1 MNTDRLA
8 ARGRRCRAPLT
19 SVALFLALAAV
30 LFAVL
35 PHFVLADEPAG
46 RSHHAIVG
54 RIADVLG
61 DTVPETGAE
70 GPAPRHTRGV
80 GGPPQAAR
88 TVSDGYP
95 TTAGRGGTP

>member
-1 MNTDRLA
+1 MNTDRRA

-19 SVALFLALAAV
+19 SVALFLALPAV

-35 PHFVLADEPAG
+35 PHLALADEPAG
-46 RSHHAIVG
+46 RSDHTIVG

-61 DTVPETGAE
+61 DTVPETGAD
-70 GPAPRHTRGV
+70 GPAHRHTRGV

-88 TVSDGYP
+88 TVSHGYP
-95 TTAGRGGTP
+95 STIATGGTA